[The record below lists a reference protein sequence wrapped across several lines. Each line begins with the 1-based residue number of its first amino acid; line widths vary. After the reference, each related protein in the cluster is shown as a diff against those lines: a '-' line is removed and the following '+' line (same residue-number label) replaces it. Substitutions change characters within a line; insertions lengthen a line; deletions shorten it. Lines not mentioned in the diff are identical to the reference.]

1 MKRRGYQTKKKKK
14 ENENYRKITGI
25 RGFSKGLGKTRDR
38 VRSLDNRRKQ
48 GNETAY
54 TLELVTNC
62 DMVSFVVVRQH
73 SL

>member
-1 MKRRGYQTKKKKK
+1 MKRCGYPKKKKK
-14 ENENYRKITGI
+14 ERNGNYRKITGI
-25 RGFSKGLGKTRDR
+25 KGFSKDLGKTRDR